1 MNDIEKEYKK
11 LSNAEIEF
19 AELIAKFEKAVEMLK
34 SLNFNPKDLTTII
47 EYKKLEIP
55 NQPQDDLYLNYLLN
69 TIRYAYTI
77 GYINGIT
84 KKD

>member
-1 MNDIEKEYKK
+1 
-11 LSNAEIEF
+11 
-19 AELIAKFEKAVEMLK
+19 MLE

-84 KKD
+84 EKD

>member
-1 MNDIEKEYKK
+1 
-11 LSNAEIEF
+11 
-19 AELIAKFEKAVEMLK
+19 MLK

-69 TIRYAYTI
+69 TIRNAYTI

-84 KKD
+84 EKD